1 MDEAYL
7 TDYLQ
12 DVALLTNLD
21 AKKNDPDAD
30 RVTLSTIHQ
39 AKGMEWPVVL
49 VPWCSEGLFQSA
61 KAVEEGRPDEER
73 RLFYVVVTRAKDHLY
88 LFCPQMRKMSDGG
101 MFPVDPSMFVKEIP
115 SELVQVKR
123 VMALP
128 DGYAGGG
135 YSRPSGGYGG
145 SSAGYGGGYGAGRPG
160 YGSDRPHYSYGT
172 GSSSRRTTPKPTTVI
187 KKTWRH

>member
-1 MDEAYL
+1 
-7 TDYLQ
+7 
-12 DVALLTNLD
+12 
-21 AKKNDPDAD
+21 
-30 RVTLSTIHQ
+30 
-39 AKGMEWPVVL
+39 
-49 VPWCSEGLFQSA
+49 
-61 KAVEEGRPDEER
+61 
-73 RLFYVVVTRAKDHLY
+73 
-88 LFCPQMRKMSDGG
+88 MRKMSAGG

-145 SSAGYGGGYGAGRPG
+145 SSAGYGGGYGGGYGAGRLG
-160 YGSDRPHYSYGT
+160 YGSDRPQYSYGT
-172 GSSSRRTTPKPTTVI
+172 GSSSRRTTPKPTTII